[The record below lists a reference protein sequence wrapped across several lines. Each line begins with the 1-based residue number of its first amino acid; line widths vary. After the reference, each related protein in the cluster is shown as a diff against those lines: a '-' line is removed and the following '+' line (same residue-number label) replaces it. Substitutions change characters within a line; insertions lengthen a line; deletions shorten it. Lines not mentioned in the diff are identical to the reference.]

1 MAKEVLALTKMNW
14 NNTQFDGK
22 WPITLLAAKKVGSIL
37 RHLGPADQCQPHY
50 GFYM

>member
-1 MAKEVLALTKMNW
+1 MMNW
-14 NNTQFDGK
+14 NNTQVDGK

-37 RHLGPADQCQPHY
+37 RHLGPADGCEPHY

>member
-1 MAKEVLALTKMNW
+1 MLGLTKMNW

-22 WPITLLAAKKVGSIL
+22 WPITLLAAKQGGHIL
-37 RHLGPADQCQPHY
+37 RHLGPADRCEPHY